1 MTKLY
6 EMLIKVFLK
15 PLLMKGVM
23 AVYDYF
29 KEKKAARARK
39 KASKIK
45 LDAHKKAVT
54 KEEKRKTFN
63 EMP

>member
-1 MTKLY
+1 MTKIY
-6 EMLIKVFLK
+6 EILIKLFIK
-15 PLLMKGVM
+15 PLLTKGIM
-23 AVYDYF
+23 AIYSYF
-29 KEKKAARARK
+29 AEKKAASKRK
-39 KASKIK
+39 KESKKK